1 MEQPIVSWHDVRVPL
16 PLRFLYYAFLTNRY
30 FYVFPNDNTGGNA
43 ALITLVGTYDGQL
56 TYFPFRIND
65 KPGSDG
71 ATSDG
76 TFIQRNHVYT
86 VNVTLKRLGG
96 GSADP
101 EVPADPA
108 SLTVTVEPQEWA
120 TELVQNVEW

>member
-1 MEQPIVSWHDVRVPL
+1 MENNYGKS
-16 PLRFLYYAFLTNRY
+16 
-30 FYVFPNDNTGGNA
+30 
-43 ALITLVGTYDGQL
+43 
-56 TYFPFRIND
+56 D
-65 KPGSDG
+65 KKRGC
-71 ATSDG
+71 
-76 TFIQRNHVYT
+76 IQRNHVYT

-108 SLTVTVEPQEWA
+108 ALTVTVEPQEWA